1 MTKEQGKN
9 IWSGSIIFSTLAGLL
24 LLAISL
30 IGCGKSTSK
39 DILSPEERRWLME
52 NQGRI
57 VVGVETNSAPLVFL
71 DAQGQ
76 PTGLAHDHLVLLESK
91 LGVRF
96 QRRNFSNLDG
106 IFEKVRS
113 GEVQVVNAVM
123 ETPWRSEFISFTK
136 PFISVPNAIIVRKD
150 RVGPMREEDLRGL
163 KVSLVRGF
171 ASTERLIDKARGLV
185 PDLVSDDLTGLL
197 NVSFGHSD
205 AGVFDLATV
214 SYLIQKKGITNLR
227 VAGEADLVMQLA
239 MGTPKNEAKLHQ
251 ILGKGLAAITEAER
265 QRIRDRWITANDFS
279 IFADRRLWIAVGVF
293 ILVLL
298 VVVTTILLWN
308 RALRHQVAL
317 RTWELSKSMEAL
329 ALSKEGL
336 AITLN
341 SIGDAVIATDTAGL
355 ITRMNPTAE
364 RLTGWSLADAL
375 GRSLTEVFRIINAQ
389 TRVPSVD
396 PVQAVLTHGEVV
408 GLANHTVLLARDAQE
423 YQIADSAAPI
433 RDGAGQILGVVL
445 VFSDVT
451 EKYRVQAALTERE
464 ERYRTFFTH
473 GPDGIVVL
481 DPETSRPLE
490 FNDQA
495 CRQLGYT
502 REEFGRLTLADI
514 EAAETGAET
523 SRHIQK
529 VLTEGHDDFET
540 LQRTK
545 QGELRHVH
553 VTAQFIQTQGTST
566 YHCVWRDI
574 TERKRAEDALRLSK
588 GLYTA
593 LFDLLPATGV
603 VVTDAEGQIVEANL
617 AAMEILGLSRS
628 ETLALTFDS
637 PNWNI
642 IRSDGTS
649 MPVGEY
655 ASVRALRELRLV
667 SGVEMGIRR
676 PDGGLRWILT
686 SATPIPIAGL
696 GVSITFSDI
705 TERKQAEEALK
716 DANQFSEQIIRSA
729 QEGIIVSDLD
739 FRYQVWN
746 PYMEQLTGLSASEV
760 LGKHPFEV
768 LPFLRETG
776 LAGRLEKVV
785 DGETVG
791 SIEFMYSIPSTGK
804 SGWAID
810 SRAPL
815 RNTKGEIIGVIGMV
829 WDITESKKAEE
840 ESTKLQAQLHQS
852 QKMES
857 LGTLAGGVAHD
868 MNNVLG
874 AILGLASAHIGS
886 QPFGSPLHQALDTIC
901 KATERGGKMVKSLL
915 SFARQSPAEE
925 RELDMN
931 AILKEQV
938 AFLERTTLAKIRLQM
953 DLETELRPIL
963 GDASALSHSF
973 MNLCVNAVE
982 AMPENGTL
990 TLHTRN
996 VDNDWI
1002 EVVVEDTGTGMP
1014 KEILEKALDPFFTTK
1029 AIGKGT
1035 GLGLSM
1041 VFSTVKAHRGQMAIE
1056 SEPDKGTR
1064 VMLRFPACEKEAQV
1078 AAPAVS
1084 EATLAPHGSMK
1095 VLLVDDDDLIQSSV
1109 QAILGVLGHTA
1120 VTTAQSGEE
1129 ALTVLEA
1136 GFEPDL
1142 VVLDMNMPGLG
1153 GIGTLPRLRVL
1164 RPAVP
1169 VLLATGRVDQT
1180 ALTLASAYPGV
1191 TLLAKPFGL
1200 RELQKHLESIGL
1212 G

>member
-1 MTKEQGKN
+1 VVESYMRGGDALMTKEQGKN
-9 IWSGSIIFSTLAGLL
+9 FWSGSIIFSTLAGLL

-39 DILSPEERRWLME
+39 DILSPEERRWLTE

-298 VVVTTILLWN
+298 AVVTTILLWN
-308 RALRHQVAL
+308 RSLRHQVAL
-317 RTWELSKSMEAL
+317 RTRELSMSMEAL

-553 VTAQFIQTQGTST
+553 VTAQFIQTQRTST

-574 TERKRAEDALRLSK
+574 TERKRVEEELRQEKMMLRDIIDRNPLSIQVLDR
-588 GLYTA
+588 GGFTLSVNPAHTRLFQAVPPPDYT
-593 LFDLLPATGV
+593 LFRDPLLLGQELGDLLERLQ
-603 VVTDAEGQIVEANL
+603 EGQVVEFPEFYYNPHDL
-617 AAMEILGLSRS
+617 YPEFPDCPIWIWMVGFPITGEDGRPSRYVLMHS
-628 ETLALTFDS
+628 
-637 PNWNI
+637 N
-642 IRSDGTS
+642 
-649 MPVGEY
+649 V
-655 ASVRALRELRLV
+655 
-667 SGVEMGIRR
+667 
-676 PDGGLRWILT
+676 
-686 SATPIPIAGL
+686 
-696 GVSITFSDI
+696 
-705 TERKQAEEALK
+705 TERKRAEVER
-716 DANQFSEQIIRSA
+716 ANLQT
-729 QEGIIVSDLD
+729 
-739 FRYQVWN
+739 
-746 PYMEQLTGLSASEV
+746 QL
-760 LGKHPFEV
+760 
-768 LPFLRETG
+768 
-776 LAGRLEKVV
+776 
-785 DGETVG
+785 
-791 SIEFMYSIPSTGK
+791 
-804 SGWAID
+804 
-810 SRAPL
+810 
-815 RNTKGEIIGVIGMV
+815 
-829 WDITESKKAEE
+829 
-840 ESTKLQAQLHQS
+840 QQS

-938 AFLERTTLAKIRLQM
+938 AFLERTTLAKVHLRIE
-953 DLETELRPIL
+953 LEADLRPIL
-963 GDASALSHSF
+963 GDASALSHAF
-973 MNLCVNAVE
+973 MNLCVNAVD

-1041 VFSTVKAHRGQMAIE
+1041 VFSTVKAHRGQISIE

-1064 VMLRFPACEKEAQV
+1064 VMLRFPACEKEPQV